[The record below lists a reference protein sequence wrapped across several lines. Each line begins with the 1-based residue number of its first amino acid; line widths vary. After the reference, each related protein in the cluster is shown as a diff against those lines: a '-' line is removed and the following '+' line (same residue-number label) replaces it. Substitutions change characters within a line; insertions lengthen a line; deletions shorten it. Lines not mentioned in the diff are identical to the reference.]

1 MKIVVIGA
9 SGDVGRS
16 VVDELAREGKHDV
29 IRVGRTRGDRQ
40 VDITRD
46 DSVSALFEQIGP
58 VNAIVVAAGNVIL
71 APIEKMTAADFHQ
84 GLQDKLLS
92 QVRVALIGQHY
103 LSDGGSMTL
112 TSGIAVDDPIA
123 QGSHAAASNA
133 GIEGFVRAA
142 ACDFRRG
149 IRINAVSPTVL
160 IESWTGLARS
170 FPAMKVC
177 RRKVWPWPI
186 DAAWRACTAAASI
199 GLGIETNR
207 WRQINRACWL
217 LLLPRVRP

>member
-9 SGDVGRS
+9 GGDVGRP
-16 VVDELAREGKHDV
+16 VADELGRDGKHEV
-29 IRVGRTRGDRQ
+29 IRVGRTRGDHQ

-58 VNAIVVAAGNVIL
+58 IDAIVAAAGNVIL
-71 APIEKMTAADFHQ
+71 APVEKMTAADFHR

-103 LSDGGSMTL
+103 LSDGGSITL

-149 IRINAVSPTVL
+149 IRINAVSPTML
-160 IESWTGLARS
+160 LESMNRFGRFFPGYEGVPATRVAMAYRRS
-170 FPAMKVC
+170 VEG
-177 RRKVWPWPI
+177 VQ
-186 DAAWRACTAAASI
+186 S
-199 GLGIETNR
+199 G
-207 WRQINRACWL
+207 
-217 LLLPRVRP
+217 RVYRVGH

>member
-16 VVDELAREGKHDV
+16 VADELARGGQHDI
-29 IRVGRTRGDRQ
+29 IRVGRTRGDLQ

-46 DSVSALFEQIGP
+46 DSVEALFRKIGRID
-58 VNAIVVAAGNVIL
+58 AIVAAAGNVIL
-71 APIEKMTAADFHQ
+71 APIDKMTATEFHK

-92 QVRVALIGQHY
+92 QVRVALVGQHS
-103 LSDGGSMTL
+103 LNDGGSITL

-123 QGSHAAASNA
+123 QGSNAAASNA

-142 ACDFRRG
+142 ACDLPRG

-160 IESWTGLARS
+160 TESMDRFGPFFPGVESVPASRVAMAYRRS
-170 FPAMKVC
+170 VEG
-177 RRKVWPWPI
+177 VQ
-186 DAAWRACTAAASI
+186 S
-199 GLGIETNR
+199 G
-207 WRQINRACWL
+207 
-217 LLLPRVRP
+217 RVYRVGH

>member
-29 IRVGRTRGDRQ
+29 IRVGRTRGDHQ

-123 QGSHAAASNA
+123 QGAHAAASNA

-160 IESWTGLARS
+160 IESMDRFGPFFPGHEGVPAKSVAMAYRRS
-170 FPAMKVC
+170 VEG
-177 RRKVWPWPI
+177 VH
-186 DAAWRACTAAASI
+186 S
-199 GLGIETNR
+199 G
-207 WRQINRACWL
+207 
-217 LLLPRVRP
+217 RVYRVGH